1 VVFTGQ
7 HSRVQEKYRDL
18 LVSDLHL
25 GEMTSPASTLRLILA
40 LIVLDSV
47 IYAAG
52 SVRQSTAPLG
62 SSSNFTVTFLWTGDE
77 TDGSVPPTAAALGSF
92 RTRLQGYRIL
102 QVKTVPGSPAPTD
115 GYGVALRDSD
125 GGDIMNAALSELSA
139 TSVQFFAPSSATPP
153 IDGTFIL
160 NISRQSV
167 PGAQGKVVIYLSPG
181 AGAVSS
187 SGVNAS
193 AFDFTPQTP
202 GGSLTSEAAATVTLT
217 PCPKGVSGADVGHY
231 LYISGGVGTAEDV
244 LITGGS
250 CTPGAATGTVT
261 FRPAND
267 HSGAW
272 TISSGTAGIREA
284 ESAMPDGGLI
294 QGPSGISTIGP
305 LFLNRDGVMLHL
317 QGELDLRN
325 GATIT
330 MSGERVGIMGDGY
343 RLIRALA
350 TSGDVIAL
358 VDCVHCMLQNL
369 YLDRVANA
377 VSGAGVDIA
386 SGHNTGFTASN
397 LLIAHQYRGI
407 YARVAPVLSNWVGI
421 TTLNNAAQGMEFVN
435 ANDEQVTNFWSE
447 RNGGHGIRVGP
458 GNDCVGSMKFSN
470 GTVYG
475 NTGDGIHIEGAST
488 AAPCTFVWLSSVI
501 ADTDGGYELYV
512 KNAVATN
519 VSGSVFNNAMGE
531 NSVRLDEG
539 TIGFTASAIGASG
552 ANREGLYIT
561 HEARSIDIAGLGALN
576 NGKESPGTYYAVNIG
591 GGANNIAIS
600 GGLVGN
606 DGTPNTLGGISIDS
620 TDGAPWNI
628 GITGVNFQGIATAN
642 YVTRSPDIPAGGA
655 GGVAID
661 LNFKSSAM
669 DSRGAQSIPD
679 SIWTSVT
686 FDSNSFDFGDIHSTD
701 SDTSRFT
708 VPAGGDGLY
717 NVTCS
722 ESFEDNPTGL
732 RYVRILKNASTVI
745 GGSNANAVAGDV
757 TLLQATADSQLTA
770 GDFVECQVFQ
780 SSGGTLSMAGT
791 ASGTITKIR

>member
-1 VVFTGQ
+1 
-7 HSRVQEKYRDL
+7 
-18 LVSDLHL
+18 
-25 GEMTSPASTLRLILA
+25 MTSPASTLRLILA

-47 IYAAG
+47 GHAAG

-62 SSSNFTVTFLWTGDE
+62 SSSNFTVTFLWTGDAA
-77 TDGSVPPTAAALGSF
+77 DGSVPSTAADFGSF
-92 RTRLQGYRIL
+92 HTRLQGYRIL
-102 QVKTVPGSPAPTD
+102 QVKTVPGSPAPAD

-125 GGDIMNAALSELSA
+125 GGDIMNAALSGLSA
-139 TSVQFFAPSSATPP
+139 TSVQFFAPSPATPP

-160 NISRQSV
+160 NISGQSV
-167 PGAQGKVVIYLSPG
+167 PGAQGKVVIYIGPD
-181 AGAVSS
+181 AGSAPKDI

-193 AFDFTPQTP
+193 AFDFTPRTP
-202 GGSLTSEAAATVTLT
+202 GGALTSEAAATVTLT
-217 PCPKGVSGADVGHY
+217 PCPKGVNGTDIGHY
-231 LYISGGVGTAEDV
+231 LYISGGAGIAEDV

-250 CTPGAATGTVT
+250 CTSGAATGTVT
-261 FRPAND
+261 FTPAND

-305 LFLNRDGVMLHL
+305 LFLNRDGVTLHL

-330 MSGERVGIMGDGY
+330 MSGERIGIAGDGP

-350 TSGDVIAL
+350 ASGDVIAL
-358 VDCVHCMLQNL
+358 IDCMHCMLQNL
-369 YLDRVANA
+369 YLDRIATA

-386 SGHNTGFTASN
+386 AGHNTGFSASN
-397 LLIAHQYRGI
+397 LLITHQYRGI
-407 YARVAPVLSNWVGI
+407 YARVSPVLSNWVGI

-447 RNGGHGIRVGP
+447 SNGGYGIRVGP
-458 GNDCVGSMKFSN
+458 GGDCVGTMKFSN

-475 NTGDGIHIEGAST
+475 NTGDGIHIEGASAT
-488 AAPCTFVWLSSVI
+488 SPCTFVWLSNLV
-501 ADTDGGYELYV
+501 ADSDGGYELYV

-519 VSGSVFNNAMGE
+519 VSNSVFNNAMGD

-539 TIGFTASAIGASG
+539 TVGFTASAIAASG

-561 HEARSIDIAGLGALN
+561 HEARSINIAGLGALN
-576 NGKESPGTYYAVNIG
+576 NGKASPGTYYAVSIG

-600 GGLVGN
+600 GALVGN
-606 DGTPNTLGGISIDS
+606 DGTPNTLGGIGIDS

-628 GITGVNFQGIATAN
+628 GITGVTFQGIAVSKYAI
-642 YVTRSPDIPAGGA
+642 RSPDIPAGGA
-655 GGVAID
+655 DGVAID

-669 DSRGAQSIPD
+669 DSLGTQSIPD

-686 FDSNSFDFGDIHSTD
+686 FDSNIFDFGDIHSID

-717 NVTCS
+717 SVTCS
-722 ESFEDNPTGL
+722 ESFEDNPAGL
-732 RYVRILKNASTVI
+732 RYVRILKNASAVI

-791 ASGTITKIR
+791 ASGAITKIR